1 MNFSL
6 ADAFCTELETAD
18 RHSAVDDEH
27 VTDDVTRL
35 ARSQPHGRGRE
46 FAGAPPRL
54 AGMAVLALA
63 ANAGFCA
70 LFATTIGVSVKP
82 GAKVLTRMLWAA
94 FSIAAT
100 RVNPCTPCFEA
111 ASGAHA
117 TRPGQGGH
125 RCGIDD
131 GSAAGALH
139 QRQLIFHA

>member
-1 MNFSL
+1 MNLRLRLGSAL
-6 ADAFCTELETAD
+6 ELETAD

-46 FAGAPPRL
+46 FAGDASRL
-54 AGMAVLALA
+54 AGMAVLVA

-82 GAKVLTRMLWAA
+82 GAKVLTRILWAA

-111 ASGAHA
+111 A
-117 TRPGQGGH
+117 
-125 RCGIDD
+125 
-131 GSAAGALH
+131 
-139 QRQLIFHA
+139 